1 MVRRLGG
8 EESSLSRLRELL
20 DTAGT
25 APVSSLRYQPDFEK
39 DIFEVTRRLERLQ
52 SEYPNVGA
60 AVELNVNLVKAREQ
74 LASGRRYDLKRT

>member
-8 EESSLSRLRELL
+8 EESSLSRLREVLT
-20 DTAGT
+20 TAGT
-25 APVSSLRYQPDFEK
+25 APVSSLRCQPDFEK

-60 AVELNVNLVKAREQ
+60 VVELNVNLVKAREQ
-74 LASGRRYDLKRT
+74 LASGCRHDLKRT